1 MVKNYI
7 VLVFSIFF
15 LFSKGMTSQEIK
27 IFKVEDFDLKGK
39 VKSCLV
45 STNYGKE
52 EYDFNEAGLLTKSV
66 TRYNEED
73 YDITYYKY
81 INGML
86 LEKRLENYRENN
98 FDSAT
103 SIANFYTIDSI
114 SNLKITEK
122 IVSYNKD
129 FLDQYEY
136 FYKSA
141 DTLVKVIRTNNDG
154 TDETLISYT
163 NLKGESTKTS
173 KLNGVV
179 ERSER
184 ISFKKENDSV
194 IEKNVLAK
202 KFIKGKPSSA
212 LEEEF
217 DGRNNLISKTQFFFS
232 EKTKQFEPQ
241 EIVKY
246 DYDEKGMLLATKATS
261 GNVIETLE
269 FLYQFDENGNWIKEI
284 ITPDN
289 TYKTRNISYYEVE
302 KE

>member
-7 VLVFSIFF
+7 VLVFSLFF
-15 LFSKGMTSQEIK
+15 LFPKGITSQEIK
-27 IFKVEDFDLKGK
+27 IFKATDFNLTGT

-81 INGML
+81 LNGML
-86 LEKRLENYRENN
+86 LEKRLENYRENT

-103 SIANFYTIDSI
+103 SIANFYTIDST

-122 IVSYNKD
+122 IVLYNKD

-136 FYKSA
+136 FYKD

-154 TDETLISYT
+154 TDETLITYT
-163 NLKGESTKTS
+163 NVKGERTKTS
-173 KLNGVV
+173 TLNGVK

-184 ISFKKENDSV
+184 ISLKKENDSV
-194 IEKNVLAK
+194 VEKIVLAK
-202 KFIKGKPSSA
+202 KFINGKPSSA
-212 LEEEF
+212 LEQKF
-217 DGRNNLISKTQFFFS
+217 DGRKNLILKTQFFFS

-241 EIVKY
+241 EVVKY
-246 DYDEKGMLLATKATS
+246 GYDVEGMLLTS
-261 GNVIETLE
+261 NSTTGNVIEE
-269 FLYQFDENGNWIKEI
+269 KEYLYQFDENGNWIKEI

-289 TYKTRNISYYEVE
+289 AYKTRKISYYIVE
-302 KE
+302 QE